1 MSAQETAKT
10 IIATMTRIDRATKRA
25 MRERDRKA
33 RAAGREKRSEAAP
46 DKAIAY
52 DKLLQRLTRAH
63 CVKYE
68 RKDWNEIAR
77 RGYVQPMPRK
87 NDREKAARRALHNY
101 QPGLIDSLFNN
112 GKDRRRELVARVL
125 SAAKADLE
133 EFEKGKRQAEAH
145 NTDVAV
151 ASGVLALDLTAIEST
166 LRANL
171 DFPALRAALE
181 GFAITQPS
189 PGRFIVY
196 IDAMELDAIP
206 DEACVLAPGGQRAA
220 CVALPPAN
228 VQEMHLSNVCS
239 ISLRVGVEVLSVIG
253 VDSVEVVTRCH
264 LPTADGRD
272 TQQHPVLY
280 VKLPHAA
287 LSRMDLRKLEP
298 VSTVTALRGRL
309 DWETGRGFAPIP
321 IDDLK
326 LTQRAVPPTA
336 PAPTKGAAPAAPGLA
351 QAQALA
357 RAQARAQAKTPGAAA
372 RPPITRAA
380 I

>member
-25 MRERDRKA
+25 MRERDRKD
-33 RAAGREKRSEAAP
+33 RATGREKRGEAAP
-46 DKAIAY
+46 DKAVAY
-52 DKLLQRLTRAH
+52 DRLLQRLTRAH

-77 RGYVQPMPRK
+77 RGYVQPLPRK

-196 IDAMELDAIP
+196 IDALELDAMP
-206 DEACVLAPGGQRAA
+206 DEACVLAPGGLRAA
-220 CVALPPAN
+220 YAALPPAN

-264 LPTADGRD
+264 LPTPDGRD

-287 LSRMDLRKLEP
+287 LARMELRKLEP

-309 DWETGRGFAPIP
+309 DWESGRGFAPIA

-326 LTQRAVPPTA
+326 LTQRVVPPTA
-336 PAPTKGAAPAAPGLA
+336 PAQGAATPAQGLA
-351 QAQALA
+351 QAQAQA
-357 RAQARAQAKTPGAAA
+357 QAQARAQAQAPGAPA
-372 RPPITRAA
+372 RPPVTRAA

>member
-10 IIATMTRIDRATKRA
+10 IIATMTRIDRATKRVL
-25 MRERDRKA
+25 RERERKD
-33 RAAGREKRSEAAP
+33 RAAAREKRAEAP
-46 DKAIAY
+46 PEKAIAY

-63 CVKYE
+63 CVKYA
-68 RKDWNEIAR
+68 RKDWGEIAR
-77 RGYVQPMPRK
+77 RGYVQPLPRK

-125 SAAKADLE
+125 AAAKADLE
-133 EFEKGKRQAEAH
+133 EYEKGKRQAEAH

-151 ASGVLALDLTAIEST
+151 AAGVLALDLTAIEST

-171 DFPALRAALE
+171 DFPALRPALE
-181 GFAITQPS
+181 GFAVAQPS

-196 IDAMELDAIP
+196 IDALEFDAMP
-206 DEACVLAPGGQRAA
+206 DEACVLAPGGMRAA
-220 CVALPPAN
+220 YVALPAAN
-228 VQEMHLSNVCS
+228 VHELHLSNVCS
-239 ISLRVGVEVLSVIG
+239 ISLRVGLEVLAAVG
-253 VDSVEVVTRCH
+253 VDFVEVVTRCH
-264 LPTADGRD
+264 LPTPGGRD

-309 DWETGRGFAPIP
+309 DWEAGRGFEPIP

-326 LTQRAVPPTA
+326 LTERLAPPA
-336 PAPTKGAAPAAPGLA
+336 AAPAGPAAPA
-351 QAQALA
+351 QPRGPAL
-357 RAQARAQAKTPGAAA
+357 
-372 RPPITRAA
+372 PPITRAA